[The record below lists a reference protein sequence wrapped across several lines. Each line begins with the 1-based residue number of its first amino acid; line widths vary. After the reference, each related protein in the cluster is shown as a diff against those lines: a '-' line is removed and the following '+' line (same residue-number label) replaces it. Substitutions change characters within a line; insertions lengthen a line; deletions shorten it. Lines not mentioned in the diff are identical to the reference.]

1 MASYTPRNLYEESF
15 AMNFNW
21 EKHLYSDVYRFHDLM
36 RRELSTPIE
45 LQMGTVLPFIGA
57 CCGPETKAIFF
68 TQPSVLNIFWMNIA
82 ASGVGKSQSRKFFP
96 YVDIFDMSLQQVL
109 LYFYIKIIR
118 NVSVITHVI
127 RIN

>member
-45 LQMGTVLPFIGA
+45 LQMELF
-57 CCGPETKAIFF
+57 C
-68 TQPSVLNIFWMNIA
+68 
-82 ASGVGKSQSRKFFP
+82 
-96 YVDIFDMSLQQVL
+96 L
-109 LYFYIKIIR
+109 L
-118 NVSVITHVI
+118 
-127 RIN
+127 